1 MRTTVH
7 DASRYNHQRR
17 ATLPD
22 RVMARNQR
30 GGWQRER
37 NNPPGWGNSGQPA
50 QDFAFGG
57 NANPAQQ
64 HQPQVQNRFQALQ
77 PARGGRGGAAC
88 YTCGQ
93 VGHLQRDCPQAA
105 SARRG
110 NAGGGGDGGAARPGG
125 PARVTDADAKRIV
138 GEDMRESPLWPFS
151 CYAPDFAFGQGGVA
165 AAGYNLLAGD
175 VSFEEARVAAYSALA
190 TGGPAAAQASGQ
202 RLAEAA
208 ERRQNDRRQL
218 ASMAQAALAQ
228 QLQAAAAGR
237 PAQAA
242 MPELDWSFPAAGAR
256 PVVHGGQSILL
267 QPNAGPLQ
275 PPPVAF
281 PPPQLQQQLPQQP
294 QLQPVPVRT
303 SMLLQPQMG
312 FTPLQNGGAGAPPAA
327 PPPAASDAECWMAA
341 AFRPGGIPETAPPAQ
356 FA

>member
-1 MRTTVH
+1 
-7 DASRYNHQRR
+7 
-17 ATLPD
+17 
-22 RVMARNQR
+22 MARNER

-37 NNPPGWGNSGQPA
+37 NNPPGLGNSGQPS
-50 QDFAFGG
+50 QYFAFGG
-57 NANPAQQ
+57 NANAPQ
-64 HQPQVQNRFQALQ
+64 QPQVQNRFQALQ
-77 PARGGRGGAAC
+77 PARGGRGGPAC

-110 NAGGGGDGGAARPGG
+110 NVGGGAVRPGG
-125 PARVTDADAKRIV
+125 PARVTDADARRV
-138 GEDMRESPLWPFS
+138 VAEDMRESPLWPFS

-165 AAGYNLLAGD
+165 AAGYNVLAGD
-175 VSFEEARVAAYSALA
+175 VSFEEARAAAYSALA
-190 TGGPAAAQASGQ
+190 TGGPAAAQASSQ

-218 ASMAQAALAQ
+218 GSMPQAALAQ
-228 QLQAAAAGR
+228 QLQAAAAGQ

-242 MPELDWSFPAAGAR
+242 MPELDWSFPAGGR

-267 QPNAGPLQ
+267 QPNTGPLQ
-275 PPPVAF
+275 PPPMAF
-281 PPPQLQQQLPQQP
+281 PPPQQQLLPPQP

-303 SMLLQPQMG
+303 SMLLQPLTG
-312 FTPLQNGGAGAPPAA
+312 VAPPQNGGAGAPTAA

-341 AFRPGGIPETAPPAQ
+341 AFRPGGIPETPPPAQ